1 MNKRI
6 DSVWLL
12 AENNMENP
20 AIVTRQNL
28 NNHYNM
34 KEEDWYNRVY
44 SGNGTPFILGVH
56 EDSGSTS
63 NEKIV
68 SVARS
73 IVSPTDGSFLGM
85 FVINIKANDF
95 AALWYNGQADD
106 RIIAVADKEN
116 HLIMNPNA
124 AKEDDLETYIQS
136 VDAKMPVNKRQTVKL
151 GNEKYY
157 LVITQLECIEG
168 KIYQFYATK
177 SATKGFG
184 ILYFVLLIGT
194 LLIGAVFYLI
204 SYRISDKITKPL
216 YQLVDS
222 MREVS
227 GGNFQ
232 IQTDKLNG
240 ELQILSTTFNKMTKR
255 IDIMFQ
261 ELTEKEKQKR
271 DMELLALQAQINPHF
286 LYNTLNS
293 IQCVAEMQGAENVSN
308 MLDAMIS
315 ILHYTAESAGE
326 IVAMEKELTFIQ
338 NYIKII
344 NFRYFD
350 RFSFLVQADDKV
362 RNYGTLRFILQPIV
376 ENAIFHGFEAV
387 DLNALIEIK
396 IVEKDQNLVIEITDN
411 GRGMEEAK
419 CAEILQHDSTERRGL
434 NRIGMPYII
443 SSVAVSIFFM
453 YFFVKGGLGT
463 RLFML
468 FGAEDTTWF
477 TNKNYALFFVAIIY
491 IWQQLG
497 FYMILYIG
505 GLQNISEEI
514 YEAAKI
520 DGASRLQ
527 SVLHITVPLVKPT
540 TYMVITLG
548 MINAFQIFDQIAAI
562 SKNGPLG
569 SPAGSTSTVVTF
581 LYQQSFSYMDMGY
594 GSAAAMV
601 LVVIIF
607 VLSLVR
613 NFVSKDGN

>member
-1 MNKRI
+1 MSMIENTFKLKHKAVEKIVKYSNQMSLRTKIRQGYIVMIILFFFIFVLVVGLEIRNYSGKIIYSTMENQNQQIEKSIDYFIDDIIKLSEYPYVDSEVTALLEKSYQGDGESIVVKINDTAKLAHLLYKHVFYMNKRI

-136 VDAKMPVNKRQTVKL
+136 VNAKMPVNKRQTVKL

-177 SATKGFG
+177 SATKGFE

-255 IDIMFQ
+255 IDIMFW

-286 LYNTLNS
+286 LFNTLDS
-293 IQCVAEMQGAENVSN
+293 ICWTAAQENCLTVSEQLNKLAAILRHTVYNMNCVVPLQ
-308 MLDAMIS
+308 D
-315 ILHYTAESAGE
+315 E
-326 IVAMEKELTFIQ
+326 ICWMQ
-338 NYIKII
+338 NYLDLQKSR
-344 NFRYFD
+344 FHG
-350 RFSFLVQADDKV
+350 RFSYDIHDLTKGRRIYIHKLLLQPFLENALIHGFENLPRKGRLEIACRITGQSHLLLQVSDNGCGIPEDKV
-362 RNYGTLRFILQPIV
+362 R
-376 ENAIFHGFEAV
+376 
-387 DLNALIEIK
+387 EI
-396 IVEKDQNLVIEITDN
+396 NLLFTT
-411 GRGMEEAK
+411 GRSAFTG
-419 CAEILQHDSTERRGL
+419 IGL
-434 NRIGMPYII
+434 TNIAYRT
-443 SSVAVSIFFM
+443 
-453 YFFVKGGLGT
+453 KG
-463 RLFML
+463 
-468 FGAEDTTWF
+468 
-477 TNKNYALFFVAIIY
+477 YY
-491 IWQQLG
+491 PH
-497 FYMILYIG
+497 
-505 GLQNISEEI
+505 
-514 YEAAKI
+514 
-520 DGASRLQ
+520 SR
-527 SVLHITVPLVKPT
+527 
-540 TYMVITLG
+540 
-548 MINAFQIFDQIAAI
+548 
-562 SKNGPLG
+562 
-569 SPAGSTSTVVTF
+569 
-581 LYQQSFSYMDMGY
+581 
-594 GSAAAMV
+594 
-601 LVVIIF
+601 IF
-607 VLSLVR
+607 VSSSPMGTCFKIFIPM
-613 NFVSKDGN
+613 NEME

>member
-1 MNKRI
+1 MTALLEKSYQGDGESIVVKINDTAKLAHLLYKHVFYMNKRI

-73 IVSPTDGSFLGM
+73 IVSPTDGSFL
-85 FVINIKANDF
+85 
-95 AALWYNGQADD
+95 
-106 RIIAVADKEN
+106 
-116 HLIMNPNA
+116 
-124 AKEDDLETYIQS
+124 
-136 VDAKMPVNKRQTVKL
+136 
-151 GNEKYY
+151 YY

-434 NRIGMPYII
+434 NRIGIYNVNQRIKLYFGENYGIRII
-443 SSVAVSIFFM
+443 SKM
-453 YFFVKGGLGT
+453 GQ
-463 RLFML
+463 
-468 FGAEDTTWF
+468 F
-477 TNKNYALFFVAIIY
+477 TK
-491 IWQQLG
+491 
-497 FYMILYIG
+497 
-505 GLQNISEEI
+505 
-514 YEAAKI
+514 
-520 DGASRLQ
+520 
-527 SVLHITVPLVKPT
+527 
-540 TYMVITLG
+540 
-548 MINAFQIFDQIAAI
+548 
-562 SKNGPLG
+562 
-569 SPAGSTSTVVTF
+569 
-581 LYQQSFSYMDMGY
+581 
-594 GSAAAMV
+594 
-601 LVVIIF
+601 VIITMPRITAMGEK
-607 VLSLVR
+607 LDE
-613 NFVSKDGN
+613 KGIDC

>member
-1 MNKRI
+1 MSMIENTFKLKHKAVEKIVKYSNQMSLRTKIRQGYIVMIILFFFIFVLVVGLEIRNYSGKIIYSTMENQNQQIEKSIDYFIDDIIKLSEYPYVDSEVTALLEKSYQGDGESIVVKINDTAKLAHLLYKHVFYMNKRI

-222 MREVS
+222 MR
-227 GGNFQ
+227 
-232 IQTDKLNG
+232 
-240 ELQILSTTFNKMTKR
+240 
-255 IDIMFQ
+255 
-261 ELTEKEKQKR
+261 
-271 DMELLALQAQINPHF
+271 
-286 LYNTLNS
+286 
-293 IQCVAEMQGAENVSN
+293 
-308 MLDAMIS
+308 
-315 ILHYTAESAGE
+315 
-326 IVAMEKELTFIQ
+326 
-338 NYIKII
+338 
-344 NFRYFD
+344 
-350 RFSFLVQADDKV
+350 
-362 RNYGTLRFILQPIV
+362 
-376 ENAIFHGFEAV
+376 
-387 DLNALIEIK
+387 
-396 IVEKDQNLVIEITDN
+396 
-411 GRGMEEAK
+411 
-419 CAEILQHDSTERRGL
+419 
-434 NRIGMPYII
+434 
-443 SSVAVSIFFM
+443 
-453 YFFVKGGLGT
+453 
-463 RLFML
+463 
-468 FGAEDTTWF
+468 
-477 TNKNYALFFVAIIY
+477 
-491 IWQQLG
+491 
-497 FYMILYIG
+497 
-505 GLQNISEEI
+505 
-514 YEAAKI
+514 
-520 DGASRLQ
+520 
-527 SVLHITVPLVKPT
+527 
-540 TYMVITLG
+540 
-548 MINAFQIFDQIAAI
+548 
-562 SKNGPLG
+562 
-569 SPAGSTSTVVTF
+569 
-581 LYQQSFSYMDMGY
+581 
-594 GSAAAMV
+594 
-601 LVVIIF
+601 
-607 VLSLVR
+607 
-613 NFVSKDGN
+613 

>member
-1 MNKRI
+1 M
-6 DSVWLL
+6 WLL

-136 VDAKMPVNKRQTVKL
+136 VNAKMPVNKRQTVKL

-177 SATKGFG
+177 SATKGFE

-232 IQTDKLNG
+232 IQTDMVNCRYC
-240 ELQILSTTFNKMTKR
+240 QRHSTK
-255 IDIMFQ
+255 
-261 ELTEKEKQKR
+261 
-271 DMELLALQAQINPHF
+271 
-286 LYNTLNS
+286 
-293 IQCVAEMQGAENVSN
+293 
-308 MLDAMIS
+308 
-315 ILHYTAESAGE
+315 
-326 IVAMEKELTFIQ
+326 
-338 NYIKII
+338 
-344 NFRYFD
+344 
-350 RFSFLVQADDKV
+350 
-362 RNYGTLRFILQPIV
+362 
-376 ENAIFHGFEAV
+376 
-387 DLNALIEIK
+387 
-396 IVEKDQNLVIEITDN
+396 
-411 GRGMEEAK
+411 
-419 CAEILQHDSTERRGL
+419 
-434 NRIGMPYII
+434 
-443 SSVAVSIFFM
+443 
-453 YFFVKGGLGT
+453 
-463 RLFML
+463 
-468 FGAEDTTWF
+468 
-477 TNKNYALFFVAIIY
+477 
-491 IWQQLG
+491 
-497 FYMILYIG
+497 
-505 GLQNISEEI
+505 
-514 YEAAKI
+514 
-520 DGASRLQ
+520 
-527 SVLHITVPLVKPT
+527 
-540 TYMVITLG
+540 
-548 MINAFQIFDQIAAI
+548 
-562 SKNGPLG
+562 
-569 SPAGSTSTVVTF
+569 
-581 LYQQSFSYMDMGY
+581 
-594 GSAAAMV
+594 
-601 LVVIIF
+601 
-607 VLSLVR
+607 
-613 NFVSKDGN
+613 

>member
-1 MNKRI
+1 MSMIENIFKLKHKAVEKIVKYSNQMSLRTKIRQGYIVMIILFFFIFVLVVGLEIRNYSGKIIYSTMENQNQQIEKSIDYFIDDIIKLSEYPYVDSEVTALLEKSYQGDGESIVVKINDTAKLAHLLYKHVFYMNKRI

-136 VDAKMPVNKRQTVKL
+136 VNAKMPVNKRQTVKL

-177 SATKGFG
+177 SATKRFG

-232 IQTDKLNG
+232 I
-240 ELQILSTTFNKMTKR
+240 
-255 IDIMFQ
+255 
-261 ELTEKEKQKR
+261 
-271 DMELLALQAQINPHF
+271 
-286 LYNTLNS
+286 
-293 IQCVAEMQGAENVSN
+293 
-308 MLDAMIS
+308 
-315 ILHYTAESAGE
+315 
-326 IVAMEKELTFIQ
+326 
-338 NYIKII
+338 
-344 NFRYFD
+344 
-350 RFSFLVQADDKV
+350 
-362 RNYGTLRFILQPIV
+362 
-376 ENAIFHGFEAV
+376 
-387 DLNALIEIK
+387 
-396 IVEKDQNLVIEITDN
+396 
-411 GRGMEEAK
+411 
-419 CAEILQHDSTERRGL
+419 
-434 NRIGMPYII
+434 
-443 SSVAVSIFFM
+443 
-453 YFFVKGGLGT
+453 
-463 RLFML
+463 
-468 FGAEDTTWF
+468 
-477 TNKNYALFFVAIIY
+477 
-491 IWQQLG
+491 
-497 FYMILYIG
+497 
-505 GLQNISEEI
+505 
-514 YEAAKI
+514 
-520 DGASRLQ
+520 
-527 SVLHITVPLVKPT
+527 
-540 TYMVITLG
+540 
-548 MINAFQIFDQIAAI
+548 
-562 SKNGPLG
+562 
-569 SPAGSTSTVVTF
+569 
-581 LYQQSFSYMDMGY
+581 
-594 GSAAAMV
+594 
-601 LVVIIF
+601 
-607 VLSLVR
+607 
-613 NFVSKDGN
+613 